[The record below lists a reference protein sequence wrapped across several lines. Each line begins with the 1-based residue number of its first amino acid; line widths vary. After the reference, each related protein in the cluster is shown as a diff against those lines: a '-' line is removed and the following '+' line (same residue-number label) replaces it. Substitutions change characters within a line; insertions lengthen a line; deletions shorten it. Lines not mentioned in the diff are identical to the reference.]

1 MILDTYYN
9 VMTSGVFAKVRDAIL
24 SGDTPWYALSTDY
37 FNFKNPDAYSHSWA
51 HLAYSDNGAVSPLG
65 DLLHMA
71 VLSAFDKVGIQANN
85 IFRIR
90 LGLHGIS
97 PKNHVGGAHVDF
109 NLPHKVALIYLNDSD
124 GDTYIFKERYEPA
137 SNADTYMYFQDQHKG
152 VGSVFSRITP
162 EENKMICFDGMHY
175 HSSSCP
181 TTVAKR
187 ITININYI

>member
-1 MILDTYYN
+1 MIDTYYN
-9 VMTSGVFAKVRDAIL
+9 SMTPAVFNKVKDAVL

-37 FNFKNPDAYSHSWA
+37 FNFKNVSEYSHSWA
-51 HLAYSDNGAVSPLG
+51 HLAYTDSGAASPLG

-71 VLSAFDKVGIQANN
+71 VLSAFDNVGIKASN

-97 PKNHVGGAHVDF
+97 PTNYVGGAHVDF
-109 NLPHKVALIYLNDSD
+109 NLPHKVALIYLNNSD
-124 GDTYIFKERYEPA
+124 GDTFIFNQRYDPV
-137 SNADTYMYFQDQHKG
+137 SNSDTYFYFQEKHNG
-152 VGSVFSRITP
+152 VGSVLARITP
-162 EENKMICFDGMHY
+162 EENKMICFDGLHY

-187 ITININYI
+187 IVINVNYN